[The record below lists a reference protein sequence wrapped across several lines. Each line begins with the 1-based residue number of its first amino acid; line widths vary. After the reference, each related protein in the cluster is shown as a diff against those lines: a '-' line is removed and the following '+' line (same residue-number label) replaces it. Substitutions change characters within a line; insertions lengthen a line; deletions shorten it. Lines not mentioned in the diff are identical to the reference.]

1 MDEDIRQMSIDD
13 SANMPEIIEPSLDEK
28 EIFNES
34 PTIVYHIADFDG
46 PLDMLV
52 TMIHDQKIAIEDLFI
67 SEITSQYV
75 EIIKNTPKEELD
87 YDYAGDFITMAAELL
102 YLKSIK
108 TLPKDEEEN
117 SEPDE
122 RDIFILKVKEYQ
134 LMKEQAEKMRLLETT
149 NRFYRPP
156 EYDEKDYRV
165 ALVNFNLEKLM
176 EAYARI
182 VVRADVAQ
190 KEKIPKKVVREK
202 FSVSEQIAHIE
213 SVAREKKEFTFTS
226 LFEPDYDRNDIVT
239 TFLAILELLSYQ
251 KLNVKQEELFGE
263 IVLTYVE
270 QSADVIVDFKEEDY
284 K

>member
-13 SANMPEIIEPSLDEK
+13 SANMPEILEPSLDEK

-122 RDIFILKVKEYQ
+122 RDLFILKVKEYQ

-270 QSADVIVDFKEEDY
+270 QSSDVIVDFKEEDY

>member
-1 MDEDIRQMSIDD
+1 MDDDIRQMSIDD
-13 SANMPEIIEPSLDEK
+13 SANMPEIIEPSLAEK

-108 TLPKDEEEN
+108 TLPSDEEEN
-117 SEPDE
+117 AEPDE
-122 RDIFILKVKEYQ
+122 RDLFILKVKEYE

-182 VVRADVAQ
+182 VVQADVAQ

-213 SVAREKKEFTFTS
+213 SIAREKKEFTFTS

-270 QSADVIVDFKEEDY
+270 NSADIIVDFKEEDY

>member
-1 MDEDIRQMSIDD
+1 MDDDIRQMSIED
-13 SANMPEIIEPSLDEK
+13 SGNMPEIVEPSLAEK
-28 EIFNES
+28 EIFNET

-52 TMIHDQKIAIEDLFI
+52 SMIHNQKIAIEDLFI

-75 EIIKNTPKEELD
+75 EVIKNTPKEELD

-108 TLPKDEEEN
+108 TLPSDEEEN

-122 RDIFILKVKEYQ
+122 RDLFILKVKEYE

-182 VVRADVAQ
+182 VVQADVAQ

-226 LFEPDYDRNDIVT
+226 LFVGFIFNTIYIW
-239 TFLAILELLSYQ
+239 
-251 KLNVKQEELFGE
+251 
-263 IVLTYVE
+263 
-270 QSADVIVDFKEEDY
+270 
-284 K
+284 

>member
-1 MDEDIRQMSIDD
+1 MDDDIRQMSIDD
-13 SANMPEIIEPSLDEK
+13 SANMPEIIEPSLAEK

-108 TLPKDEEEN
+108 TLPSDEEEN
-117 SEPDE
+117 AEPDE
-122 RDIFILKVKEYQ
+122 RDLFILKVKEYE

-182 VVRADVAQ
+182 VVQADVAQ

-213 SVAREKKEFTFTS
+213 SIAKEKKEFTFTS

-270 QSADVIVDFKEEDY
+270 NSADIIVDFKEEDY

>member
-122 RDIFILKVKEYQ
+122 RDLFILKVKEYQ

>member
-1 MDEDIRQMSIDD
+1 MDDDIRQMSIDD
-13 SANMPEIIEPSLDEK
+13 SANMPEIIEPSLAEK

-52 TMIHDQKIAIEDLFI
+52 TMIHDKKIAIEDLFI

-108 TLPKDEEEN
+108 TLPSDEEEN
-117 SEPDE
+117 AEPDE
-122 RDIFILKVKEYQ
+122 RDLFILKVKEYE

-182 VVRADVAQ
+182 VVQADVAQ

-202 FSVSEQIAHIE
+202 FSVSVH
-213 SVAREKKEFTFTS
+213 
-226 LFEPDYDRNDIVT
+226 
-239 TFLAILELLSYQ
+239 
-251 KLNVKQEELFGE
+251 
-263 IVLTYVE
+263 
-270 QSADVIVDFKEEDY
+270 
-284 K
+284 

>member
-122 RDIFILKVKEYQ
+122 RDLFILKVKEYQ

-270 QSADVIVDFKEEDY
+270 QSANVIVDFKEEDY

>member
-122 RDIFILKVKEYQ
+122 RDLFILKVKEYQ

-270 QSADVIVDFKEEDY
+270 QSADVIVDCKEEDY

>member
-1 MDEDIRQMSIDD
+1 MDDDIRQMSIDD
-13 SANMPEIIEPSLDEK
+13 SANMPEIIEPSLAEK

-108 TLPKDEEEN
+108 TLPSDEEEN
-117 SEPDE
+117 TEPDE
-122 RDIFILKVKEYQ
+122 RDLFILKVKEYE

-182 VVRADVAQ
+182 VVQADVAQ

-213 SVAREKKEFTFTS
+213 SIAREKKEFTFTS

-270 QSADVIVDFKEEDY
+270 NSADIIVDFKEEDY

>member
-1 MDEDIRQMSIDD
+1 MDDDIRQMSIDD
-13 SANMPEIIEPSLDEK
+13 SANMPEIIEPSLAEK

-108 TLPKDEEEN
+108 TLPSDEEEN
-117 SEPDE
+117 AEPDE
-122 RDIFILKVKEYQ
+122 RDLFILKVKEYE

-182 VVRADVAQ
+182 VVQADVAQ

-213 SVAREKKEFTFTS
+213 RIAKEKKEFTFTS

-270 QSADVIVDFKEEDY
+270 NSADIIVDFKEEDY

>member
-122 RDIFILKVKEYQ
+122 RDLFILKVKEYQ

-165 ALVNFNLEKLM
+165 ALINFNLEKLM